1 MSAALHLVAERD
13 AEPVATETEDP
24 PRWHLLLSAAS
35 RAHAALS
42 VQTVVQAHGVE
53 IAGLQCY
60 TDPVSGWHHCRSE
73 IDDPRSRLSA
83 VDLHR
88 TLAPLAVQAPL
99 RVQVGT
105 SHERKRVVVLVS
117 KADHC
122 LRELLQRQ
130 HDGELAV
137 DIACVISNH
146 EDLGPLTMA
155 HGVPF
160 HLVPMPGSGTAG
172 DARGPA
178 FERVF
183 DLFEQHRSDVMVL
196 ARFMQILPPDFCSRA
211 AGRILN
217 VHHSLLPAFSGAR
230 AYHQAWQQGV
240 KWIGATCH
248 YVTAELD
255 QGPIIEQDARR
266 IDHAHSVEDLVRAGR
281 KLECCVLG
289 DGLRAHVEG
298 RVVVCGQRTIVFEP
312 RRRPSSPLSSGS
324 V

>member
-1 MSAALHLVAERD
+1 MSAALHLVAERH
-13 AEPVATETEDP
+13 AEPLATTETAQP
-24 PRWHLLLSAAS
+24 SRWRLLLSAAS
-35 RAHAALS
+35 RAHAALA

-53 IAGLQCY
+53 LAGLQRY
-60 TDPVSGWHHCRSE
+60 TDPATGWHHCRSE
-73 IDDPRSRLSA
+73 IDDPTLQLSA
-83 VDLHR
+83 EDLHR
-88 TLAPLAVQAPL
+88 TLAPLTLQAPL
-99 RVQVGT
+99 RVQIGAA
-105 SHERKRVVVLVS
+105 HERKRVVVLVS

-146 EDLGPLTMA
+146 EDLGPLTLA

-160 HLVPMPGSGTAG
+160 HHLPMPGTGAPG
-172 DARGPA
+172 DTRGAA
-178 FERVF
+178 FERIF
-183 DLFEQHRSDVMVL
+183 DLFEQHRGDVMVL
-196 ARFMQILPPDFCSRA
+196 ARFMQILPPAFCGRA

-266 IDHAHSVEDLVRAGR
+266 IDHAHSVDDLVRAGR
-281 KLECCVLG
+281 ELERRVLG
-289 DGLRAHVEG
+289 DGLRAHVED
-298 RVVVCGQRTIVFEP
+298 RVVVCGQRTVVFE
-312 RRRPSSPLSSGS
+312 R
-324 V
+324 